1 MTLLDEVFDGRAEC
15 QSCKNV
21 ILVFLSAVRVK
32 KNVLSCFRLS
42 FGFFEILCLN
52 SWAAAAQQRRRR
64 EMNHCRGSSEFPWK
78 LYPVKFNSNK
88 LHSRKALIKI
98 IGLLRWRG
106 ADAHF
111 LLRCC
116 RALSQS
122 EEWDSHKVHLASDEC
137 NYVSASD
144 ACRSVCSAWCDA
156 LCLRLF
162 TVKLNISGWWR
173 EQNTSSLF
181 GRTEETP
188 MCLLMLIF

>member
-1 MTLLDEVFDGRAEC
+1 MAVPSVSPVKMSSLF
-15 QSCKNV
+15 SC
-21 ILVFLSAVRVK
+21 
-32 KNVLSCFRLS
+32 RLS
-42 FGFFEILCLN
+42 EWRRMCSHVSGSLSVFFEFLCLN
-52 SWAAAAQQRRRR
+52 SWAAAQRRQR

-88 LHSRKALIKI
+88 LHSREALIKI

-162 TVKLNISGWWR
+162 TVKLWIFLADCVN
-173 EQNTSSLF
+173 
-181 GRTEETP
+181 RTQAV
-188 MCLLMLIF
+188 CLGGQRRPQCVC